1 MKFNKGFTLIELMI
15 VVAIIGILAAIAI
28 PAYQGYI
35 KQSKVS
41 SAVENQENAF
51 RLAKAAAAK
60 AAAHG
65 GTCEAGYTLVADLNS
80 GNKQAIGNPG
90 TAAYSVAAAAGA
102 PAAGQVEVA
111 FADANA
117 DGCPDSGDVV
127 TITLTPPPG
136 MTIAADFP
144 NGYQNPKSFTA
155 E

>member
-1 MKFNKGFTLIELMI
+1 MKQSKGFTLIELMI

-41 SAVENQENAF
+41 GMVENSENAF

-65 GTCEAGYTLVADLNS
+65 GTCETGYTLSADLNS
-80 GNKQAIGNPG
+80 GGKKAIGDP
-90 TAAYSVAAAAGA
+90 TIAAYTVSTAVAA
-102 PAAGQVEVA
+102 PSAGQVNVA
-111 FADANA
+111 FGDANG
-117 DGCPDSGDVV
+117 DGCPDSGDTV
-127 TITLTPPPG
+127 TITTGAPAG
-136 MTIAADFP
+136 TTIANDFP
-144 NGYQNPKSFTA
+144 TGFQTAKTFTA